1 MSILCSLEMGEA
13 LYHSFSSSGF
23 SLHSDTCGN
32 SESPRGYF
40 VFCDMSLWSQ
50 RGKCAQAR
58 VRGKTGIKGD
68 SRHCACPLDTVADFS
83 ETVSYGWDVRSVLV
97 YYLISPSPKVGV
109 LPLMFCR
116 LVSACQKSHWG
127 FFLVQEEPSFSPGS
141 LEFLLL
147 LT

>member
-1 MSILCSLEMGEA
+1 MGTPRALEATLFSVTCHCGVKGENVPKQGYVERQGLKETA
-13 LYHSFSSSGF
+13 
-23 SLHSDTCGN
+23 DT
-32 SESPRGYF
+32 
-40 VFCDMSLWSQ
+40 D
-50 RGKCAQAR
+50 
-58 VRGKTGIKGD
+58 
-68 SRHCACPLDTVADFS
+68 CACPLDTVADFS
-83 ETVSYGWDVRSVLV
+83 ETVSYGWDVRSALV
-97 YYLISPSPKVGV
+97 YYLISLFPKVGV